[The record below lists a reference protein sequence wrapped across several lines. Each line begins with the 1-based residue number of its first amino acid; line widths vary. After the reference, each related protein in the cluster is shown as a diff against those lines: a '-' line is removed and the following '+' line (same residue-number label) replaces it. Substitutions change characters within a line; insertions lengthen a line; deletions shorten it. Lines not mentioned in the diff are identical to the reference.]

1 MSIPYIAL
9 NDGNHIPQLG
19 LGTYK
24 TPADETAR
32 VVTEAIELGY
42 RHIDTA
48 SLYGNEAGVG
58 QAVRESTVAR
68 DDLFVTTKVWNTD
81 QGAAKTAAA
90 FERSLDQLGLDFVDL
105 YLVHWPCP
113 DADLYVDTWREL
125 ERIRESGRTRSIGVS
140 NFYPEHLERLRAET
154 DVKPVLNQIELH
166 PALQQ
171 RGVVDYC
178 REHGIEIES
187 WGPLGQGKYP
197 LLDEPAVT
205 SAAQAHGKSPA
216 QVVLRWH
223 VQQRFIVFPKST
235 SAARLAEN
243 IDVFD
248 FALSD
253 DEMAA
258 ITALESGRRGGPDPR
273 TFSSL

>member
-1 MSIPYIAL
+1 MNVPLIAL

-24 TPADETAR
+24 TVTDVPR
-32 VVTEAIELGY
+32 VVSEAIELGY

-48 SLYGNEAGVG
+48 ALYGNEAGVG
-58 QAVRESTVAR
+58 QAVRGSGIDR
-68 DDLFVTTKVWNTD
+68 NQFFITTKVWNTE
-81 QGAAKTAAA
+81 QGAERTAAA
-90 FERSLDQLGLDFVDL
+90 FERSLDELGMDFVDL

-113 DADLYVDTWREL
+113 DLGLYVDTWREL
-125 ERIRESGRTRSIGVS
+125 ERIRESGRARSIGVS
-140 NFYPEHLERLRAET
+140 NFAPEHLENLRQET

-171 RGVVDYC
+171 REIVDYC

-197 LLDEPAVT
+197 LLELPEVT
-205 SAAQAHGKSPA
+205 QTAAAHGKTPA

-223 VQQRFIVFPKST
+223 LQQRFIVFPKST

-248 FALSD
+248 FTLSD
-253 DEMAA
+253 AEMAA

-273 TFSSL
+273 TFNG

>member
-1 MSIPYIAL
+1 MSVPSIAL

-24 TPADETAR
+24 TVTDVPR
-32 VVTEAIELGY
+32 VVGDAIAIGY

-48 SLYGNEAGVG
+48 ALYGNEAGVG
-58 QAVRESTVAR
+58 QAVRDSGLDR
-68 DDLFVTTKVWNTD
+68 DEFFITTKVWNTE

-90 FERSLDQLGLDFVDL
+90 FEQSLDELGMDYVDL

-113 DADLYVDTWREL
+113 EQDLYVDTWREL
-125 ERIRESGRTRSIGVS
+125 ERIRESGRARSIGVS
-140 NFYPEHLERLRAET
+140 NFAPEHLERLRQET

-171 RGVVDYC
+171 RDIVDYC

-197 LLDEPAVT
+197 LLELPEVTAPA
-205 SAAQAHGKSPA
+205 AAHGKSPA

-223 VQQRFIVFPKST
+223 LQQRFIVFPKST
-235 SAARLAEN
+235 SANRLAEN
-243 IDVFD
+243 FDVFD
-248 FALSD
+248 FSLSE

-258 ITALESGRRGGPDPR
+258 ITALESGKRGGPDPR
-273 TFSSL
+273 TFN

>member
-1 MSIPYIAL
+1 MSIPLIAL

-24 TPADETAR
+24 TVTDVPR
-32 VVTEAIELGY
+32 VVSEAIELGY

-48 SLYGNEAGVG
+48 ALYGNEAGVG
-58 QAVRESTVAR
+58 QAVRASGIDR
-68 DDLFVTTKVWNTD
+68 NQFFITTKVWNTE
-81 QGAAKTAAA
+81 QGAERTAAA
-90 FERSLDQLGLDFVDL
+90 FERSLDELGMDFVDL

-113 DADLYVDTWREL
+113 DLGLYVDTWREL
-125 ERIRESGRTRSIGVS
+125 ERIRESGRARSIGVS
-140 NFYPEHLERLRAET
+140 NFAPEHLETLRQET

-171 RGVVDYC
+171 REIVDYC

-197 LLDEPAVT
+197 LLELPEVT
-205 SAAQAHGKSPA
+205 QTAAAHSKTPA

-223 VQQRFIVFPKST
+223 LQQRFIVFPKST

-253 DEMAA
+253 AEMAA

-273 TFSSL
+273 TFNG

>member
-1 MSIPYIAL
+1 MSVPLIAL
-9 NDGNHIPQLG
+9 HDGNHIPQLG

-24 TPADETAR
+24 TPDAEAAH
-32 VVTEAIELGY
+32 VVGEAIALGY

-58 QAVRESTVAR
+58 AAVRNSGVPRSE
-68 DDLFVTTKVWNTD
+68 LFVTTKVWNTD
-81 QGAAKTAAA
+81 QGAEATAAA
-90 FERSLDQLGLDFVDL
+90 FQRSLDTLGLDTVDL

-113 DADLYVDTWREL
+113 ERDLYVDTWREL
-125 ERIRESGRTRSIGVS
+125 ERIRESGRARSIGVS
-140 NFYPEHLERLRAET
+140 NFFPEHLERLRHET

-171 RGVVDYC
+171 REVVEYC

-187 WGPLGQGKYP
+187 WGPLGQGKYD
-197 LLDEPAVT
+197 LLDRPEVTGPA
-205 SAAQAHGKSPA
+205 AAHGKSAA

-223 VQQRFIVFPKST
+223 LQQRFIVFPKST
-235 SAARLAEN
+235 SPARLAEN

-248 FALSD
+248 FELSD
-253 DEMAA
+253 VEMQA
-258 ITALESGRRGGPDPR
+258 ISGLEAGRRGGPDPR
-273 TFSSL
+273 TFA

>member
-1 MSIPYIAL
+1 MTIPSIAL
-9 NDGNHIPQLG
+9 NDGNHIPLLG

-24 TPADETAR
+24 TPADTTAE
-32 VVTEAIELGY
+32 VVGEAIRLGY

-48 SLYGNEAGVG
+48 ALYGNEAGVG
-58 QAVRESTVAR
+58 RAVRDSGLPRSEF
-68 DDLFVTTKVWNTD
+68 FVTTKVWNTE

-90 FERSLDQLGLDFVDL
+90 FEKSMDELGLDTVDL
-105 YLVHWPCP
+105 YLIHWPCP
-113 DADLYVDTWREL
+113 GNDLYVDTWREL
-125 ERIRESGRTRSIGVS
+125 ERIRESGRARSIGVS
-140 NFYPEHLERLRAET
+140 NFAPEHLERLAQET
-154 DVKPVLNQIELH
+154 SIKPVLNQIELH

-171 RGVVDYC
+171 REIVDYC

-197 LLDEPAVT
+197 LLEMPEIT
-205 SAAQAHGKSPA
+205 AAAAAHGKTPA

-235 SAARLAEN
+235 SPARLAEN
-243 IDVFD
+243 MDVFD

-253 DEMAA
+253 AEMAA

-273 TFSSL
+273 EFNA

>member
-1 MSIPYIAL
+1 MNVPLIAL

-24 TPADETAR
+24 TVTDVPR
-32 VVTEAIELGY
+32 VVSEAIELGY

-48 SLYGNEAGVG
+48 ALYGNEAGVG
-58 QAVRESTVAR
+58 QAVRASGIDR
-68 DDLFVTTKVWNTD
+68 NQFFITTKVWNTE
-81 QGAAKTAAA
+81 QGAERTAAA
-90 FERSLDQLGLDFVDL
+90 FERSLDELGMDFVDL

-113 DADLYVDTWREL
+113 DLGLYVDTWREL
-125 ERIRESGRTRSIGVS
+125 ERIRESGRARSIGVS
-140 NFYPEHLERLRAET
+140 NFAPEHLETLRQET

-171 RGVVDYC
+171 RDIVDYC

-197 LLDEPAVT
+197 LLELPEIIQT
-205 SAAQAHGKSPA
+205 AAAHGKTPA

-223 VQQRFIVFPKST
+223 LQQRFIVFPKST

-248 FALSD
+248 FTLSD
-253 DEMAA
+253 AEMAA

-273 TFSSL
+273 TFNG